1 MMDDNISRLNL
12 PPDVAMRQAVGNAVD
27 EHNKERD
34 MNVRLACLDL
44 ASRTRKKD
52 PTSNGGD
59 GGTTDHAPT
68 AEHVLDTAKSFAHF
82 VTTGNV
88 SAKVRKKD

>member
-1 MMDDNISRLNL
+1 MDDNISRLNL
-12 PPDVAMRQAVGNAVD
+12 PHDVAMQQAVGNAVE

-52 PTSNGGD
+52 PRSPD
-59 GGTTDHAPT
+59 GGITDHAPT